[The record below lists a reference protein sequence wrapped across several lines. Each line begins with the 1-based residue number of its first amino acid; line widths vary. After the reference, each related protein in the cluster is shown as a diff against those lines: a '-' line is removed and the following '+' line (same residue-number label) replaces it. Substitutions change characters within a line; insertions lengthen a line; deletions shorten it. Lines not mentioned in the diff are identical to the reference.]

1 MAKMKLMLSEEE
13 LQNEL
18 QKIEAFLKSYVREN
32 EKVVVGLSGGLDSDV
47 VARIAVKTFG
57 NKRVKLFTVLQTE
70 MEDKY
75 IKNARNTASDLGIHL
90 VELELGKFPYEFMKA
105 MEVDKEEEFNA
116 DGLIDPSRAKCSLRT
131 MIISTYQDRG
141 YIVLGTSN
149 KTEIETGFYL
159 PFGDALGHVKPISH
173 LYKSQVRQ
181 LAKIVGVRQEV
192 IDQPASAG
200 FWKGQ
205 VDLEDMA
212 YWIYN
217 EKPIG
222 KEQVFTDEDD
232 QKVNEIFKLLTQEKV
247 DTILIGLKE
256 KMPIEELAK
265 MTQLPEKIIASM
277 GKMIEHARNTK
288 NRPLMVTMEPG
299 DNI

>member
-1 MAKMKLMLSEEE
+1 MKLLLNEKE
-13 LQNEL
+13 LLKEL
-18 QKIEAFLKSYVREN
+18 TRIESFINNYVREN

-47 VARIAVKTFG
+47 VARIAVRALG
-57 NKRVKLFTVLQTE
+57 NKRVKIFTVLQTE

-75 IKNARNTASDLGIHL
+75 LKNARNTASDLGIHL

-105 MEVDKEEEFNA
+105 MEVDTEEEFRA

-131 MIISTYQDRG
+131 IIFSTYQDRG
-141 YIVLGTSN
+141 YIVIGTSN
-149 KTEIETGFYL
+149 QTEIETGFYL
-159 PFGDALGHVKPISH
+159 PFGDALGHIKPIAH

-222 KEQVFTDEDD
+222 KEREFTEEDD
-232 QKVNEIFKLLTQEKV
+232 RKVNDIYKLLTQEKV

-256 KMPIEELAK
+256 KMPVSELAD
-265 MTQLPEKIIASM
+265 MTQLPENIIRSM
-277 GKMIEHARNTK
+277 GKMVEYARNTK
-288 NRPLMVTMEPG
+288 NRPIMVTIDSG
-299 DNI
+299 DNK

>member
-1 MAKMKLMLSEEE
+1 MKLLLSEEE
-13 LQNEL
+13 LETEL
-18 QKIEAFLKSYVREN
+18 GKIELFLKSYVKEN

-57 NKRVKLFTVLQTE
+57 NKRVKLFTVLQSD

-75 IKNARNTASDLGIHL
+75 IRNARNTASDLGIRL

-105 MEVDKEEEFNA
+105 MEVDKEEEFRA

-141 YIVLGTSN
+141 YIVIGTSN

-159 PFGDALGHVKPISH
+159 PFGDALGHIKPIAH

-181 LAKIVGVRQEV
+181 LAKVVGVRQEV
-192 IDQPASAG
+192 IEQPASAG
-200 FWKGQ
+200 FWRGQ

-222 KEQVFTDEDD
+222 KEQVF
-232 QKVNEIFKLLTQEKV
+232 
-247 DTILIGLKE
+247 
-256 KMPIEELAK
+256 IE
-265 MTQLPEKIIASM
+265 
-277 GKMIEHARNTK
+277 
-288 NRPLMVTMEPG
+288 
-299 DNI
+299 

>member
-1 MAKMKLMLSEEE
+1 MKLLLSEEE
-13 LQNEL
+13 LETEL
-18 QKIEAFLKSYVREN
+18 GKIELFLKSYVKEN

-57 NKRVKLFTVLQTE
+57 NKRVKLFTVLQSD

-75 IKNARNTASDLGIHL
+75 IRNARNTASDLGIRL

-105 MEVDKEEEFNA
+105 MEVDKEEEFRA

-141 YIVLGTSN
+141 YIVIGTSN

-159 PFGDALGHVKPISH
+159 PFGDALGHIKPIAH

-181 LAKIVGVRQEV
+181 LAKVVGVRQEV
-192 IDQPASAG
+192 IEQPASAG
-200 FWKGQ
+200 FWRGQ

-222 KEQVFTDEDD
+222 KEQVFIEEDD
-232 QKVNEIFKLLTQEKV
+232 QKVNEIYKLLSQEKV

-256 KMPIEELAK
+256 KKPVEELAQ
-265 MTQLPEKIIASM
+265 MTELPEKIVVSM
-277 GKMIEHARNTK
+277 SKMVEYAKNTK
-288 NRPLMVTMEPG
+288 NRPLLVTME
-299 DNI
+299 